1 MIAEVLLAEDND
13 SIRAMVKDF
22 LLSRHFIVREATD
35 GAQAFAMAAEDKPHI
50 IIMDIVMGGVYG
62 TTAAQRLKDFDET
75 AAIPIILMSGSAAES
90 VLRDV
95 LERPNVRFL
104 KKPFALPDLEA
115 LIRELLP
122 EGGYTR

>member
-62 TTAAQRLKDFDET
+62 TTAAQRLKDFEGT
-75 AAIPIILMSGSAAES
+75 AAIPIILISGSAAEAT
-90 VLRDV
+90 LRDI
-95 LERPNVRFL
+95 LKRPNVRFL
-104 KKPFALPDLEA
+104 KKPFALKDLSN
-115 LIRELLP
+115 LIRDLLP
-122 EGGYTR
+122 EGGYTL